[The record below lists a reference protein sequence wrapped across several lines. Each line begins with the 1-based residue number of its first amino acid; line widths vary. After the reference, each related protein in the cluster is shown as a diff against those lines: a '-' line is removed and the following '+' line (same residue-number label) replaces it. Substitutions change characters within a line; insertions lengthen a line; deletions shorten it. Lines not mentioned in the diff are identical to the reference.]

1 MKCPFCGKLNTRVVD
16 SRPGKI
22 EFEVRRRREC
32 QACTQRFTTY
42 ERVEQVPVMIVKKD
56 SRREEFD
63 REKILRGI
71 QKACEKRAISVN
83 QIEEMV
89 DAIERDLRESNE
101 REVPSKVVGEKII
114 TALKAVDDVAYV
126 RFASVYR
133 EFRHVAD
140 FIDELKGL
148 LPSECQ
154 TIELDQM
161 AAPGN
166 GASVSVASGTGKG
179 RQDD

>member
-32 QACTQRFTTY
+32 LACSQRFTTY

-56 SRREEFD
+56 NRREEFD
-63 REKILRGI
+63 REKIFKGI
-71 QKACEKRAISVN
+71 QKACEKRAISVD

-89 DAIERDLRESNE
+89 SGIERDLREGSD
-101 REVPSKVVGEKII
+101 REVLSKVVGEKII
-114 TALKAVDDVAYV
+114 TALKGVDDVAYV

-133 EFRHVAD
+133 EFKDVAD
-140 FIDELKGL
+140 FIQELRGL
-148 LPSECQ
+148 LPKECQ
-154 TIELDQM
+154 PAELDRM
-161 AAPGN
+161 GSDNATD
-166 GASVSVASGTGKG
+166 S
-179 RQDD
+179 

>member
-1 MKCPFCGKLNTRVVD
+1 MKCPYCGKLNTRVVD

-32 QACTQRFTTY
+32 QACSRRFTTY

-71 QKACEKRAISVN
+71 KKACEKRAISVD
-83 QIEEMV
+83 QIEDVV
-89 DAIERDLRESNE
+89 DAIEKDLRESNE
-101 REVPSKVVGEKII
+101 KEVSSKAVGEKII
-114 TALKAVDDVAYV
+114 TALKGIDDVAYV

-133 EFRHVAD
+133 EFKDVAD
-140 FIDELKGL
+140 FLVELKGL
-148 LPSECQ
+148 LPKDCSP
-154 TIELDQM
+154 ELDQLT
-161 AAPGN
+161 AADRP
-166 GASVSVASGTGKG
+166 
-179 RQDD
+179 DD

>member
-1 MKCPFCGKLNTRVVD
+1 MKCPYCGKLNTRVVD

-32 QACTQRFTTY
+32 HQGCNRRFTTY

-71 QKACEKRAISVN
+71 QKACEKRAISVD
-83 QIEEMV
+83 QVEDVV
-89 DAIERDLRESNE
+89 DAIEKDLRESNE
-101 REVPSKVVGEKII
+101 REVPSKIVGEKII
-114 TALKAVDDVAYV
+114 TALKDIDDVAYV

-133 EFRHVAD
+133 EFKDVAD
-140 FIDELKGL
+140 FLDELKGL
-148 LPSECQ
+148 LPRECQ
-154 TIELDQM
+154 SPELDQL
-161 AAPGN
+161 G
-166 GASVSVASGTGKG
+166 VAH

>member
-1 MKCPFCGKLNTRVVD
+1 MKCPYCGKLNTRVVD

-56 SRREEFD
+56 NRREEFD
-63 REKILRGI
+63 REKILKGI
-71 QKACEKRAISVN
+71 KKACEKRAISMN

-89 DAIERDLRESNE
+89 DSIERDLRESND
-101 REVPSKVVGEKII
+101 REVLSKVVGEKII

-133 EFRHVAD
+133 EFKDVAD
-140 FIDELKGL
+140 FIQELKGL
-148 LPSECQ
+148 LPQECQ
-154 TIELDQM
+154 NIELDKI
-161 AAPGN
+161 
-166 GASVSVASGTGKG
+166 ASQD